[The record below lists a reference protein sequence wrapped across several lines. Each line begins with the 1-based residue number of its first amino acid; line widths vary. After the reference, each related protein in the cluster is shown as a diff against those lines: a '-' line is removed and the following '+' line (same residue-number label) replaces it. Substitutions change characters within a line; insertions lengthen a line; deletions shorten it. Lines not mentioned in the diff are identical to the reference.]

1 MSNITVRV
9 IERRC
14 GRDYVAAEYRTVAGC
29 WIVLQ
34 FQTPVPREV
43 LTALLPTI
51 SVAVRERGQQRNFV
65 VESWLIDRRCAGLSW
80 RQIAE
85 EASVVFP
92 ETKKT
97 LSPEAIRKR
106 LERSERYAELRRR
119 QAQEQPSPPTPPAAK
134 SPTPTKLM
142 DRITDCLRRHGP
154 SSSEQL
160 AEWTG
165 VSQAKVERNLQ
176 NNTDH
181 FRLLPGHLWTLW
193 D

>member
-1 MSNITVRV
+1 MSNITVQV
-9 IERRC
+9 IEQRC
-14 GRDYVAAEYRTVAGC
+14 GHDYVGAEYRPVDGC
-29 WIVLQ
+29 WIALQ

-51 SVAVRERGQQRNFV
+51 SVAVRERGQQRNSV
-65 VESWLIDRRCAGLSW
+65 VESWLIDRRCARLSW

-92 ETKKT
+92 ETKT

-160 AEWTG
+160 AEWTE
-165 VSQAKVERNLQ
+165 VPHAKVERHLQ

-181 FRLLPGHLWTLW
+181 FRLLPGNLWTLF